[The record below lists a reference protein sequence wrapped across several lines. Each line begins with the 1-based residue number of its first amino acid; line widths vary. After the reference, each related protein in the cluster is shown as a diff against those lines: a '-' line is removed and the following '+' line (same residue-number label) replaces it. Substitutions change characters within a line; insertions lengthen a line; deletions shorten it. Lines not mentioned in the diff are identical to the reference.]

1 MRTAF
6 TAFICYALGLVV
18 SIVTLTAGK
27 SDTESILRLVIAVF
41 TITAVAIF
49 LLIYSGGQ
57 LD

>member
-6 TAFICYALGLVV
+6 TAFICYALGWVV

-49 LLIYSGGQ
+49 LLIYSV
-57 LD
+57 DT